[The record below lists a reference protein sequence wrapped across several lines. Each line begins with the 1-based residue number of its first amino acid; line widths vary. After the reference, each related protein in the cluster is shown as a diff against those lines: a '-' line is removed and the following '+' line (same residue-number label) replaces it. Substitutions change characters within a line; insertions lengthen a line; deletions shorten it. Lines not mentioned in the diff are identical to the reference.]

1 MRADP
6 HPSIDLKVG
15 KQVLDNGLTLL
26 LYEDHRLP
34 QAAVSIWYHVGSKDE
49 TPGKTGFAHLF
60 EHMMF
65 QGSEHYPD
73 DFFKPMEEI
82 GGRLNGSTSE
92 DRTNYWE
99 VVPIAYLE
107 RALWLES
114 DRMGHLLP
122 AMDQAKLDNQREVVK
137 NERRQT
143 MDNEPYGVAEEA
155 LLEALYPVG
164 HPYHHSV
171 IGSMSDLDRATLE
184 DVKDFFRR
192 FYTPNNASLCLAG
205 DIEPAAALAMA
216 ERYFGS
222 IPQGPVVSPVKADVP
237 VLTKPNRLTVGD
249 KVKLPR
255 LHLQW
260 PTPCQL
266 TQEDATLSVLAYILA
281 TGKDSRLVKR
291 LQVESHMAQSL
302 WAYQRGGEVS
312 GSFLIAVTAQ
322 PEQELGRI
330 EEAAWEELE
339 RLKVDGVE
347 EEEVRAAVD
356 SVKAGLI
363 KRLQTVGGFG
373 GISDMLNYYQT
384 FTGDPKALS
393 ADLMRYEAVT
403 PALVREAARNF
414 LPDQRYSMVAVVPEA
429 TLPPEVQRVAL
440 PGAGPD
446 HDFSLPKAE
455 RLTLPNGAALWVLP
469 QHGLPL
475 VTVTAVMRAGATADL
490 PESPGLA
497 HFVADLLDES
507 AAGMGP
513 VELARRQKTLATS
526 LSTTA
531 EYDHVSLSLTLLT
544 GHFEGG
550 LGLLAD
556 ILQRPEFR
564 AEDLER
570 LKKTHL
576 STLMR
581 QLDEAPELGERML
594 RAALYGEHTP
604 YGHPPDGTK
613 AALESF
619 TRDQVRAFY
628 EAHYGPENL
637 LLVIVGDASV
647 EQAEEAAASCFGRWI
662 PGKAAPASPPVEEES
677 AARHGL
683 LLVDK
688 PRAPQAYITAAV
700 PALSRQDPRY
710 PAFLV
715 FNAILGGQFT
725 SRINMNLREE
735 KGYTY
740 GARSY
745 IDSKHGIMP
754 WVFYTAVQADKTV
767 ESLMECKR
775 EVSRIG
781 REAPV
786 TAEEFSNARANL
798 VLRFPQGFETQGQL
812 AQMLRSLWVYGLP
825 EDYHERLLAR
835 LKALSLEDVRDAAAR
850 VVDPQNLLWVVV
862 GDRASLEER
871 LPKAGLGKP
880 IPAWPPGVCP

>member
-1 MRADP
+1 MRAAP
-6 HPSIDLKVG
+6 HPSIDLKVE
-15 KQVLDNGLTLL
+15 KHVLGNGLTVLL
-26 LYEDHRLP
+26 HEDHRLP
-34 QAAVSIWYHVGSKDE
+34 QAAVSVWYHVGSKDE
-49 TPGKTGFAHLF
+49 SPGKTGFAHLF

-99 VVPIAYLE
+99 VVPVAYLE

-143 MDNEPYGVAEEA
+143 VDNEPYGVAEEA

-222 IPQGPVVSPVKADVP
+222 IPQGPVVSPVRADVP
-237 VLTKPNRLTVGD
+237 VLSKPNRVTVGD

-302 WAYQRGGEVS
+302 WAYQGSGEVS

-322 PEQELGRI
+322 PDQELRRV

-339 RLKVDGVE
+339 RLKVYGVE

-363 KRLQTVGGFG
+363 RRLQTVGGFG

-403 PALVREAARNF
+403 PALVRDAARDF

-429 TLPPEVQRVAL
+429 ALPSEVQRVAM

-446 HDFSLPKAE
+446 RDFSLPKAE
-455 RLTLPNGAALWVLP
+455 RLALANGAVLWVLP

-475 VTVTAVMRAGATADL
+475 VTVTAVMRAGATAD
-490 PESPGLA
+490 PPDGPGLA

-513 VELARRQKTLATS
+513 VELARRQKSLATS

-544 GHFEGG
+544 EHFEGG

-564 AEDLER
+564 SEDLDR
-570 LKKTHL
+570 LKKAHL
-576 STLMR
+576 STLVR
-581 QLDEAPELGERML
+581 QLDEAPELGDRML
-594 RAALYGEHTP
+594 RAALHGERTP
-604 YGHPPDGTK
+604 YGHPSDGTP

-619 TRDQVRAFY
+619 TRGQVRAFY
-628 EAHYGPENL
+628 ESHYGPENL
-637 LLVIVGDASV
+637 LLVVVGDASV
-647 EQAEEAAASCFGRWI
+647 EQVKGAAASCFGGWAAGR
-662 PGKAAPASPPVEEES
+662 AAPASPPIEEES
-677 AARHGL
+677 AARPGL

-688 PRAPQAYITAAV
+688 PGAPQSYITAAV

-715 FNAILGGQFT
+715 FNAVLGGQFT
-725 SRINMNLREE
+725 SRINMNLRED

-745 IDSKHGIMP
+745 TDSKHGILP

-767 ESLMECKR
+767 ESLL
-775 EVSRIG
+775 EVKGEVIRIG
-781 REAPV
+781 NERPV
-786 TAEEFSNARANL
+786 SGEEFANARANL

-835 LKALSLEDVRDAAAR
+835 LKALSLDEVREAAAR

-862 GDRASLEER
+862 GDRASLEEQ
-871 LPKAGLGKP
+871 LPKAGMGRPVL
-880 IPAWPPGVCP
+880 AWPPGVGR